1 MDYVGVLAESWEFQG
16 KQWVFN
22 LKKNAR
28 FHDGS
33 LFTAKD
39 VIYSFQRILN
49 DKKSPQ
55 RYALVDIVEMKP
67 ADDHILIMTTKTPTA
82 VMLDRLTNRFIF
94 SKAAGDKYGSD
105 VDQYPTGTGPYK
117 FVSWQRD
124 GQLVLT
130 RNDD

>member
-1 MDYVGVLAESWEFQG
+1 
-16 KQWVFN
+16 
-22 LKKNAR
+22 
-28 FHDGS
+28 
-33 LFTAKD
+33 
-39 VIYSFQRILN
+39 
-49 DKKSPQ
+49 
-55 RYALVDIVEMKP
+55 MKP
-67 ADDHILIMTTKTPTA
+67 ADDHTLIMTTKTPTA

-130 RNDD
+130 RNDDYWGSKADIKEIVTRNVGEDLARVAGLFAGHGHVTNNLTVVHVPGIEKNPRTGMKRARDQRR